1 MQPSAVPE
9 LAHTHTRPI
18 HWLAT
23 ATAVAGVVALSSFLQ
38 PGAATAAQAAG
49 PATRSA
55 PANATAPDPAAVEF
69 PIECGPVKALVEKKA
84 SGDLDG
90 DGKPETVAVV
100 HCNSPMGT
108 PPDGVYVL
116 TRRGD
121 GGEPRVVATLL
132 DPKDGTTVS
141 DFAVRDGAVTA
152 TLLGYSSSDVP
163 RCCPD
168 VRSDVKW
175 RWRNGAFMRS
185 APAGARSV

>member
-23 ATAVAGVVALSSFLQ
+23 ATALAGVVALSSVLQ
-38 PGAATAAQAAG
+38 PGAATAAQTAG
-49 PATRSA
+49 PQTNSA
-55 PANATAPDPAAVEF
+55 PANTAPPDPADVDL
-69 PIECGPVKALVEKKA
+69 PLDCGPVKAVVKKRA

-90 DGKPETVAVV
+90 DGRPETVAVV
-100 HCNSPMGT
+100 HCDAPMGT

-116 TRRGD
+116 TRDSAGD
-121 GGEPRVVATLL
+121 KPRVVATLL
-132 DPKDGTTVS
+132 DPKDGTLVS

-152 TLLGYSSSDVP
+152 TLLGYSSADVP

-168 VRSDVKW
+168 VQSEAKW
-175 RWRNGAFMRS
+175 RWENGAFVRS
-185 APAGARSV
+185 TPAGARSV